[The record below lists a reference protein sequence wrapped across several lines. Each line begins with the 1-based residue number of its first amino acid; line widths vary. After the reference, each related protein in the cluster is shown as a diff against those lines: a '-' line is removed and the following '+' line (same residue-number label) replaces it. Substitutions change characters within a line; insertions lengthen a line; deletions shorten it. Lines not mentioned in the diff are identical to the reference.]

1 MKGLFPRFCSQSV
14 LAVCLLAPAQSSQ
27 DLALEAVR
35 GQESTTNHG
44 SLYEIA
50 DKQRTILMVKRID
63 VIDARDDA
71 KAALDEALRGDP
83 HLRRGHGLAYNTIA
97 KKLND
102 YIKDYNSLTS
112 VRERE
117 EADFIILFNLIEY
130 RYVLGVYYPYGDLFV
145 ISTPHGTNQSPPS
158 VVWRSRK
165 PQFADDAISNFIKD
179 LKKVR
184 GEG

>member
-1 MKGLFPRFCSQSV
+1 VKGIFPRFCSQSA
-14 LAVCLLAPAQSSQ
+14 LAVCLLAAVQSSQ
-27 DLALEAVR
+27 HPALETVH

-44 SLYEIA
+44 SLYDIA
-50 DKQRTILMVKRID
+50 SKQRTILMVKRID

-71 KAALDEALRGDP
+71 KAALEEALRGDP
-83 HLRRGHGLAYNTIA
+83 RVRRGHGLAYNTIA

-102 YIKDYNSLTS
+102 YIKDHNSLTA

-117 EADFIILFNLIEY
+117 NADFIILFNLLEY
-130 RYVLGVYYPYGDLFV
+130 RYVLGVFYAYGDLFV
-145 ISTPHGTNQSPPS
+145 ISTPHGPNQPPPS

-165 PQFADDAISNFIKD
+165 PQFADDAISNFIRD
-179 LKKVR
+179 LKRVR